1 MAEDRREQRRQPRP
15 RFQQAEDV
23 DRARQPLEQDIQPQQ
38 GRGGVRRSGQRRHQH
53 GQDRLQRRPRRR
65 AAQRGI
71 APCPPPCDP
80 RGGLARSLAIGREPC
95 RLEPIGQ
102 RLRLVRQP
110 RRLPVVERIINTPGG
125 RHRFAQQFD
134 QVGPVRQ
141 PMKPRHPVQR
151 LAGRQRVRLPIV
163 HHLNAML
170 DRAQQGIGSG
180 ERSSLVGANPARP
193 GERRQGI
200 ARRGCPQRRIA
211 PAMDQ
216 LMDLR
221 EELRLADTAPPPLQV
236 VAGAE
241 ALTARIMVADAPRQV
256 ADFADRAKVQPAPPH
271 ERSDRI
277 EEIAAE
283 RLITSRHPGTDKRRP
298 LPCQRLAFVIAD
310 RPFDRQRDRRRFGRW
325 PQPQIDAQHIAVAIA
340 RLQQL
345 DDTLGDPHRRLFRL
359 LTRPVRQRFGIEQ
372 QDGIDVG

>member
-1 MAEDRREQRRQPRP
+1 
-15 RFQQAEDV
+15 
-23 DRARQPLEQDIQPQQ
+23 
-38 GRGGVRRSGQRRHQH
+38 
-53 GQDRLQRRPRRR
+53 
-65 AAQRGI
+65 
-71 APCPPPCDP
+71 
-80 RGGLARSLAIGREPC
+80 
-95 RLEPIGQ
+95 
-102 RLRLVRQP
+102 
-110 RRLPVVERIINTPGG
+110 
-125 RHRFAQQFD
+125 
-134 QVGPVRQ
+134 
-141 PMKPRHPVQR
+141 MKPRHPVQR

-170 DRAQQGIGSG
+170 DRTQQGIGSG
-180 ERSSLVGANPARP
+180 ERSSFVGADPACA
-193 GERRQGI
+193 GECRQRI
-200 ARRGCPQRRIA
+200 ARCGCPQRRVA

-221 EELRLADTAPPPLQV
+221 EEFRLADTAPPPLQV

-241 ALTARIMVADAPRQV
+241 ALTTRIMVADASRQV
-256 ADFADRAKVQPAPPH
+256 ADFADRAKVQSAPPD
-271 ERSDRI
+271 ERADRV
-277 EEIAAE
+277 EKIAAE
-283 RLITSRHPGTDKRRP
+283 RLITSRYPSPDERRP
-298 LPCQRLAFVIAD
+298 LPRQRLAFVIAD